1 MTAQVRQIV
10 VRLEAVG
17 GRLELTSGRIRYA
30 IPSTNPEAR
39 SLLAELRKRRD
50 EVIELLNSRLC
61 LSGHD
66 YYEWRTKIALQQLCR
81 PDYPA
86 GMIPWLAAFSPAL
99 YDELTSRLPDR
110 IQRLWDSRAPFAV
123 FDEAC
128 YELVECHRSAV
139 ELFRKHRGDH
149 HDHDNHED

>member
-17 GRLELTSGRIRYA
+17 GRLELTGDRIRYA

-39 SLLAELRKRRD
+39 SLLAELRKRRG
-50 EVIELLNSRLC
+50 EVIELLDSRQD

-86 GMIPWLAAFSPAL
+86 GMIPWLADFSRVL
-99 YDELTSRLPDR
+99 HGELTSRLPDK
-110 IQRLWDSRAPFAV
+110 IQRLWETRAPYS
-123 FDEAC
+123 D
-128 YELVECHRSAV
+128 
-139 ELFRKHRGDH
+139 
-149 HDHDNHED
+149 